1 MKKSIFHLI
10 LLLCVVFP
18 ACRQAQKQISGYKVT
33 TPDQIISNDS
43 VPDVFTAGS
52 AFQKVV
58 VTRFK
63 YQTDILEGLRETVE
77 MENIKNAVILSGIG
91 SVYSYHVH
99 SVDNATFPPKNVFM
113 KKDDPMDLLSVNG
126 YVLNGRVHAHI
137 SLSNEEYATGGHLEP
152 GTKVFTFCII
162 TLGILDNDLQIE
174 RFDDA
179 TLR

>member
-1 MKKSIFHLI
+1 MI
-10 LLLCVVFP
+10 LP
-18 ACRQAQKQISGYKVT
+18 ACRQNQNQMPGYTLT
-33 TPDQIISNDS
+33 TPNQIISNDS
-43 VPDVFTAGS
+43 VPDVYTARS

-63 YQTDILEGLRETVE
+63 YKTDILEGLRETVE
-77 MENIKNAVILSGIG
+77 RENIKNAVILSGIG

-99 SVDNATFPPKNVFM
+99 SVDNATFPSKNVFM

-126 YVLNGRVHAHI
+126 YVFNGRVHAHI
-137 SLSNEEYATGGHLEP
+137 SLSNEEYAVGGHLEP
-152 GTKVFTFCII
+152 GTRVFTFCII

-174 RFDDA
+174 RFDDG